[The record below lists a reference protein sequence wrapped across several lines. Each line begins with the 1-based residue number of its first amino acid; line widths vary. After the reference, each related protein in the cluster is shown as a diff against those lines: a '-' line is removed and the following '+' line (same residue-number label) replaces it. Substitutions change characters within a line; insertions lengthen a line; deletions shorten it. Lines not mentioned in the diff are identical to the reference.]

1 MDYQIRKEIF
11 MTRHYTVEIEKACQV
26 PDVEADTPKQAL
38 KQVLRELGICYAS
51 ITNISA
57 DTKTQYR
64 KAKVCLL
71 GGTRESISYFEVSW
85 EIRLK

>member
-1 MDYQIRKEIF
+1 

-38 KQVLRELGICYAS
+38 KNVLRELGICYAS
-51 ITNISA
+51 IRNISA

-64 KAKVCLL
+64 KAKVSLL
-71 GGTRESISYFEVSW
+71 GGTRESVSYFEVSF
-85 EIRLK
+85 EFGVK